1 MLDMAIEAGAQ
12 SDREIRAVLL
22 ARLPDAHKL
31 ASWILHDP
39 VAAEDAVQEAALLA
53 WGRRRTLRDPAT
65 AEAWFNRIL
74 VNVCRSELRRRS
86 RRPLVTEIE
95 PTIDGPH
102 RVLADRDELTQA
114 IRRLRP
120 DEQLLLGLRFGR
132 DLTVPAVAA
141 TTGMPEG
148 TVKSRLH
155 SALENLRAALEA
167 ERRAEPRIEES
178 RR

>member
-1 MLDMAIEAGAQ
+1 MAIEAGAQ
-12 SDREIRAVLL
+12 SDREVRAVLL

-86 RRPLVTEIE
+86 RRRLVTEVE

-120 DEQLLLGLRFGR
+120 DEQLLLALRFGR

-155 SALENLRAALEA
+155 TALENLRAALEA
-167 ERRAEPRIEES
+167 ERRAERRIEES

>member
-1 MLDMAIEAGAQ
+1 MAIEAGAQ

-39 VAAEDAVQEAALLA
+39 IAAEDAVQEAALLA

-86 RRPLVTEIE
+86 RRPLVTEVE
-95 PTIDGPH
+95 PTMSSSKPV
-102 RVLADRDELTQA
+102 RVASGATS
-114 IRRLRP
+114 
-120 DEQLLLGLRFGR
+120 
-132 DLTVPAVAA
+132 TVSMVP
-141 TTGMPEG
+141 
-148 TVKSRLH
+148 
-155 SALENLRAALEA
+155 RACCLP
-167 ERRAEPRIEES
+167 RRANGSAFEVQRFACRVPQALGIPIAVRARTGS
-178 RR
+178 CHSTS